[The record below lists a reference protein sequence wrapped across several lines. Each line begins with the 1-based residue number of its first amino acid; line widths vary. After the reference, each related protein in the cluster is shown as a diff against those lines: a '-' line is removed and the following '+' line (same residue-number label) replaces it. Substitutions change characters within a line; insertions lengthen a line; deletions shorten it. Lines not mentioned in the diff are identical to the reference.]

1 MQLSQCFLYKS
12 FLWGTLKKPDADLE
26 NVPKLF
32 FWKIWTFTFKNRI
45 RTEIQLL
52 TINHVCEQGHA
63 GAEVWDWRGRILQW
77 ISSNVRFG
85 LIFKQDP
92 ISTGPDQALPTLAAF
107 NHNQRAV
114 CRVPGVGSLLL
125 LPFLGQLECVLPN
138 SLWHH
143 TTAPMPTM
151 TLYSPCADGNE
162 LINLI
167 WIER

>member
-1 MQLSQCFLYKS
+1 MF
-12 FLWGTLKKPDADLE
+12 
-26 NVPKLF
+26 
-32 FWKIWTFTFKNRI
+32 
-45 RTEIQLL
+45 
-52 TINHVCEQGHA
+52 CEQGHA

-125 LPFLGQLECVLPN
+125 PFLGQLECVLPN
-138 SLWHH
+138 SL
-143 TTAPMPTM
+143 
-151 TLYSPCADGNE
+151 
-162 LINLI
+162 
-167 WIER
+167 